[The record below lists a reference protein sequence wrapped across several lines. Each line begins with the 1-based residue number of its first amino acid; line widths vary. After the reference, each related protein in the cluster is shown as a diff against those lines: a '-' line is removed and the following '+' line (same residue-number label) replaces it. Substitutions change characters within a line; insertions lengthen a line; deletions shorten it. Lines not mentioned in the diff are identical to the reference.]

1 MDQTLKL
8 RINYSQFEFS
18 KWVVYLLTRK
28 HFTILTL
35 KILQKFQ
42 RLYFI
47 YFSLK
52 ETPLWGKLRNFTPS
66 RQWTCKKKKTRWW
79 LWSTINCFKISI
91 REESE
96 CIKVMFVID
105 TPMTPI
111 FIYLLCIWV
120 SYFNPRIWHNSYLSI
135 KMGLLKS

>member
-66 RQWTCKKKKTRWW
+66 RQWTCKKKQGDGCGQQLTASK
-79 LWSTINCFKISI
+79 
-91 REESE
+91 
-96 CIKVMFVID
+96 
-105 TPMTPI
+105 
-111 FIYLLCIWV
+111 YLLERNLNV
-120 SYFNPRIWHNSYLSI
+120 S
-135 KMGLLKS
+135 K